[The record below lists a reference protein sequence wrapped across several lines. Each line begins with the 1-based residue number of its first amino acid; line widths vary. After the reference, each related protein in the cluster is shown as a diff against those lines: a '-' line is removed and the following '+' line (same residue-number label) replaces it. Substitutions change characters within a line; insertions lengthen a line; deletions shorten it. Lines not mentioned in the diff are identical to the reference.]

1 MFYFN
6 LNISDGNFM
15 RYFTLLVFALAA
27 SACAS
32 IAPSRDLTSRIA
44 VISAFEPELVA
55 LEAMVE
61 DRRDTTI
68 NGVTFVT
75 GRMAGKDIVL
85 FLSGVSMVNAAMT
98 TQMALDRFTI
108 DRIVVSGVAGGVDP
122 NLDVGDVVV
131 ASQWGQYLESLM
143 ARETAGGF
151 DAANLP
157 VPHAGLPNFGMMFVR
172 NVQIARGASPPEQ
185 KLWFPADPAML
196 EIARTIIDD
205 VALKRC
211 AGDQCLAE
219 TPDVVVGGNGVS
231 GASFI
236 DNAALREWAFKTFEA
251 RVLDMESAAIA
262 HVAYVNQTPFI
273 AFRSLSDLAG
283 GEAGANQAQAFY
295 RLASDNS
302 AAVVAAFL
310 RALPD

>member
-1 MFYFN
+1 MRHIFKRH
-6 LNISDGNFM
+6 FM
-15 RYFTLLVFALAA
+15 LLVLFVLA

-32 IAPSRDLTSRIA
+32 LQPDAASASRDTTKRIA
-44 VISAFEPELVA
+44 VISAFEPELIA
-55 LEAMVE
+55 LEAQVE
-61 DRRDTTI
+61 GRKDTTL
-68 NGVTFVT
+68 NGVTFIT
-75 GRMAGKDIVL
+75 GRMGGKEIVL

-122 NLDVGDVVV
+122 GLDVGDVVV

-143 ARETAGGF
+143 ARETPNGF
-151 DAANLP
+151 DGAKQP

-172 NVQIARGASPPEQ
+172 NIQIARGASPPEQ
-185 KLWFPADPAML
+185 KLWFAADPAML
-196 EIARTIIDD
+196 DVARTISAN
-205 VALKRC
+205 VFLKRC
-211 AGDQCLAE
+211 AGDQCLTAA
-219 TPDVVVGGNGVS
+219 PKMIVGGNGVS

-236 DNAALREWAFKTFEA
+236 DNASLREWAFKTFEA
-251 RVLDMESAAIA
+251 RVLDMESAAVA
-262 HVAYVNQTPFI
+262 HVAYVNNTPFI

-302 AAVVAAFL
+302 AAVVIAFL
-310 RALPD
+310 KALP

>member
-1 MFYFN
+1 
-6 LNISDGNFM
+6 M
-15 RYFTLLVFALAA
+15 RHFILLALALLS

-32 IAPSRDLTSRIA
+32 AAAPGRDAISRIA
-44 VISAFEPELVA
+44 VISAFEPELIA
-55 LEAMVE
+55 LEGHVDGRA
-61 DRRDTTI
+61 DTTI
-68 NGVTFVT
+68 NGVTFIT
-75 GRMAGKDIVL
+75 GKMSGKDIVL

-98 TQMALDRFTI
+98 TQMALDHFTI

-122 NLDVGDVVV
+122 GLDVGDVVV

-143 ARETAGGF
+143 AREAPGGF
-151 DAANLP
+151 DAAKLP

-172 NVQIARGASPPEQ
+172 SIQIARGASPPEQ

-196 EIARTIIDD
+196 DAAR
-205 VALKRC
+205 ALSGRVELRRC
-211 AGDQCLAE
+211 AGDQCLTNA
-219 TPDVVVGGNGVS
+219 PKLIVGGNGVS
-231 GASFI
+231 GASFV
-236 DNAALREWAFKTFEA
+236 DNAALREWAFRTFEA
-251 RVLDMESAAIA
+251 RVLDMETAAVA

-302 AAVVAAFL
+302 AAVVLAFL
-310 RALPD
+310 AALPK

>member
-1 MFYFN
+1 
-6 LNISDGNFM
+6 M
-15 RYFTLLVFALAA
+15 RHIFKHHFILLLVLAA

-32 IAPSRDLTSRIA
+32 ISPPEPDGAPRIA
-44 VISAFEPELVA
+44 VISAFEPELLA

-61 DRRDTTI
+61 DRRETTV
-68 NGVTFVT
+68 NGVAFSV

-98 TQMALDRFTI
+98 TQMALDRFNI

-122 NLDVGDVVV
+122 SLKVGDVVV
-131 ASQWGQYLESLM
+131 ASQWGQYLEGLM
-143 ARETAGGF
+143 ARESAGGF
-151 DAANLP
+151 GTSNLP

-185 KLWFPADPAML
+185 KLWFPTDPAML
-196 EIARTIIDD
+196 DIARSIAGE
-205 VALKRC
+205 VELKRC
-211 AGDQCLAE
+211 AGEQCLAN
-219 TPDVVVGGNGVS
+219 TPTVIVGGNGVS
-231 GASFI
+231 GAAFV

-262 HVAYVNQTPFI
+262 HVSYVNNIPFI

-283 GEAGANQAQAFY
+283 GEPGDNQAEAFY
-295 RLASDNS
+295 RLASENS
-302 AAVVAAFL
+302 AAVVLTFL
-310 RALPD
+310 KSLP